1 MNRAVFRD
9 CPQRPFRTLSRCSR
23 IPFLKLNSGVD
34 FFFVLSGFLL
44 SIPFMESGKVNLRAY
59 YIKRVFRI
67 LPVYYLSI
75 GLCGSVLLFLNYA
88 TLQQI
93 LASIFFV
100 QSFSASTFNTLKRGE
115 LDARNR
121 RDILC
126 HPAGIRNHLREE

>member
-9 CPQRPFRTLSRCSR
+9 CPQRPFRTLSRCSS
-23 IPFLKLNSGVD
+23 PFLKLNSGVD

-100 QSFSASTFNTLKRGE
+100 QSCSA
-115 LDARNR
+115 R
-121 RDILC
+121 RLT
-126 HPAGIRNHLREE
+126 R